1 MNPNPKA
8 FTVYFKRGNLPRC
21 FISTPLCI
29 CMCVFKPVSVYVYVY
44 FIHKTLYFYIQLCF
58 YYTDNKDG
66 GRFLFF
72 S

>member
-1 MNPNPKA
+1 MNPNLKA
-8 FTVYFKRGNLPRC
+8 FVMYFKRGNLPRC
-21 FISTPLCI
+21 FISTHL
-29 CMCVFKPVSVYVYVY
+29 CMCVCVYISQLVYMY
-44 FIHKTLYFYIQLCF
+44 IIYIKHLYFYIQVCF